1 MKPEKKIICF
11 SSVKLL
17 ITLLITTILLSG
29 SACKKN
35 QQCVNC
41 VIKRE
46 DYKGIIQ
53 FYNPGG
59 TLDFTETKIW
69 EAKDPEISEV
79 VDIRLSNAAY
89 ITVNERINDLTKE
102 PYQTDVTVLYV
113 NQMVSSSKKF
123 SVDDIK
129 AISRFYKKS
138 KMLHHDFF
146 EVDKNSNFIRNEE
159 LSIDV
164 SMITTNAINYI
175 SNNLVFDGKTK
186 NALVF
191 IANKDEKD
199 VNSKNPID
207 ILQKKAR
214 AYKGK
219 TGSIS
224 DSQIMKLVAVEP
236 KCSSP
241 CPVVPG
247 NNCKYVYGSGSGYQ
261 CFFSTSCGGSDVSQS
276 LIASNGMSIDTINS
290 TYNSS
295 LHYALRNN
303 ILSASQF
310 GQNYIDYYYSLS
322 GVYKDKYTLAIQI
335 ETTRVLFDLNSSI
348 QKLNNYA
355 SNGNAIFLTTSM
367 KNRISSLINS
377 YKQIYNDNYT
387 EAVFQ
392 NILQDMAWAQNKT
405 INQIKTQF

>member
-1 MKPEKKIICF
+1 MKHEKKISCF

-41 VIKRE
+41 IIKRE
-46 DYKGIIQ
+46 DYKGLIQ

-89 ITVNERINDLTKE
+89 ITVNERINDLTRE
-102 PYQTDVTVLYV
+102 TYQTDVTVLYV
-113 NQMVSSSKKF
+113 NQLVSSSKKF
-123 SVDDIK
+123 SVEDIK
-129 AISRFYKKS
+129 AVSRFYKKS

-146 EVDKNSNFIRNEE
+146 EVDNNSNFIKNEE
-159 LSIDV
+159 LSMDV
-164 SMITTNAINYI
+164 SMITINAINFI
-175 SNNLVFDGKTK
+175 SNNLIFDGKTK
-186 NALVF
+186 NALIF
-191 IANKDEKD
+191 IGNKDEKE
-199 VNSKNPID
+199 VSSKNPID
-207 ILQKKAR
+207 ILQKKAK
-214 AYKGK
+214 AYKRK
-219 TGSIS
+219 IGSIP
-224 DSQIMKLVAVEP
+224 DNQLTPYKAVEP
-236 KCSSP
+236 KCSFP
-241 CPVVPG
+241 CAIIPG
-247 NNCKYVYGSGSGYQ
+247 NNCKYEYGGAGHVCKYQ
-261 CFFSTSCGGSDVSQS
+261 TSCGGADVSQS

-310 GQNYIDYYYSLS
+310 GQNYIDYYYDLS

-355 SNGNAIFLTTSM
+355 SNGNAIFLTTTM
-367 KNRISSLINS
+367 KNRISNLINS

-405 INQIKTQF
+405 ISQIKTQF